1 MQKYLKALY
10 NIFRNY
16 HLYSV
21 PILIYEIIFQFKYN
35 SALNKFKYLDSDFL
49 SDSIPCPYFFLK
61 KIEKF
66 IKKNKISHAC
76 DLGSGY
82 GKILYFLGILN
93 DNKIDGVEL
102 EKEIYLESLNLQNRN
117 IKIFNEDILKFD
129 VNNTKYDLF
138 ILNDPL
144 KKMENLHELIIK
156 IKKLYNQGYFIFVNL
171 NQEKIK
177 CISENLNM
185 IDSFIISKN
194 KNILFCSIE

>member
-1 MQKYLKALY
+1 M
-10 NIFRNY
+10 
-16 HLYSV
+16 
-21 PILIYEIIFQFKYN
+21 
-35 SALNKFKYLDSDFL
+35 
-49 SDSIPCPYFFLK
+49 
-61 KIEKF
+61 
-66 IKKNKISHAC
+66 
-76 DLGSGY
+76 
-82 GKILYFLGILN
+82 GILN

-156 IKKLYNQGYFIFVNL
+156 IKKLYNQGYFIFINL